1 VSHVSAPGHRRNRS
15 ARPEQAAWLQDPAGP
30 EPGTARADRRTTR
43 RPAPPRQP
51 IAGTS
56 ETPSVTDVGPQT
68 GTGTIVG
75 VIGGYQEGGST
86 AAISY
91 SPYLGE
97 QVEQLYHQAA
107 GDEAAPAG

>member
-1 VSHVSAPGHRRNRS
+1 MSAPRVTGGTGQRVLNRPPGYKILPARNL
-15 ARPEQAAWLQDPAGP
+15 APPGQTAG
-30 EPGTARADRRTTR
+30 
-43 RPAPPRQP
+43 RPAAPPPPRQP

>member
-1 VSHVSAPGHRRNRS
+1 M
-15 ARPEQAAWLQDPAGP
+15 
-30 EPGTARADRRTTR
+30 
-43 RPAPPRQP
+43 
-51 IAGTS
+51 
-56 ETPSVTDVGPQT
+56 
-68 GTGTIVG
+68 G
-75 VIGGYQEGGST
+75 VLGGYQEGGST